1 MLLFNMRFYVLFLGN
16 SFGPWSK
23 LYQKGALE
31 TWCDTSNGIT
41 SWAIYQGK
49 KPKIRCINLV
59 LNRLLTSRFLRNH
72 WRTFQKNK
80 EIRAI
85 EYEISTNRIEVN
97 LLEVWSNIAIKTMV
111 AFRIVLKSFE
121 FDYLIRANASCY
133 VNKQA
138 LENFIKNFDGDLEY
152 GGPTLEGKQF
162 VSGWAIVIS
171 PKAVR
176 TILKEAKYVYSD
188 LYDDE
193 AIGRSLNDAG
203 IVPVSIP
210 HFEIQSLQS
219 LDLAPISFLESIPFI
234 RVKSSVDGQRT
245 DDLIMR
251 RLHQR
256 LSENQ

>member
-1 MLLFNMRFYVLFLGN
+1 MLLLNMRFYVLFLGN
-16 SFGPWSK
+16 SFGPWTK
-23 LYQKGALE
+23 LYQKGALQ
-31 TWCDTSNGIT
+31 TWCDASNGIVGW
-41 SWAIYQGK
+41 SIYQGIT
-49 KPKIRCINLV
+49 PKMECLNLA

-72 WRTFQKNK
+72 WRAFQKN
-80 EIRAI
+80 R
-85 EYEISTNRIEVN
+85 EISAIDFEISANRIQVN
-97 LLEVWSNIAIKTMV
+97 VLEVWSNIAIKTMV
-111 AFRIVLKSFE
+111 ALSIVLKNFE

-133 VNKQA
+133 VNRRA
-138 LENFIKNFDGDLEY
+138 LENFIENFSGDFTY

-176 TILKEAKYVYSD
+176 AILKKGNYRYSD

-203 IVPVSIP
+203 IAPVSIP
-210 HFEIQSLQS
+210 HFEIQSLQN
-219 LDLAPISFLESIPFI
+219 LDLAPIEFLESIPFI
-234 RVKSSVDGQRT
+234 RVKSNVDGNRT

-256 LSENQ
+256 LSEKK

>member
-16 SFGPWSK
+16 SFGTWTK
-23 LYQKGALE
+23 LYQKGALQ
-31 TWCDTSNGIT
+31 TWCDASNGIIGW
-41 SWAIYQGK
+41 SIYQGIT
-49 KPKIRCINLV
+49 PKLECINLA

-72 WRTFQKNK
+72 WRAFQKNR
-80 EIRAI
+80 EISAI
-85 EYEISTNRIEVN
+85 DFQISTNRIQVN
-97 LLEVWSNIAIKTMV
+97 VLEVWSNIAIKTMV
-111 AFRIVLKSFE
+111 ALSVVLKNFE

-133 VNKQA
+133 VNRRA
-138 LENFIKNFDGDLEY
+138 LENFIENFSGDFIY

-171 PKAVR
+171 PKAIR
-176 TILKEAKYVYSD
+176 TILKKGNNRYSD

-203 IVPVSIP
+203 IAPVSIP
-210 HFEIQSLQS
+210 YFEIQSLQN
-219 LDLAPISFLESIPFI
+219 LDLAPIEFLESMPFI
-234 RVKSSVDGQRT
+234 RVKSKVDGNRT

-256 LSENQ
+256 LSGKR